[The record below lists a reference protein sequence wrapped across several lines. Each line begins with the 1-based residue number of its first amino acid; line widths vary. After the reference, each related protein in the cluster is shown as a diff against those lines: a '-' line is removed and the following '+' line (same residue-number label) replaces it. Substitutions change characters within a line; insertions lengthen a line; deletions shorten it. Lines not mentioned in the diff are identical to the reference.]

1 MAITQVQR
9 PNLGSG
15 AIKFIEGLPFEG
27 IGSAGFTANDLLIT
41 GDEFDNILEGG
52 SGHDEL
58 VGGGGN
64 DVLKGGLG
72 NGILKG
78 GDGNDDLDGQEGTEK
93 LFGGAGDDILRAGHG
108 YDRLSGGDGNDT
120 FGFYALGHYEVD
132 DFTLGQDRL
141 FFDIAGITQLSE
153 LVPHITRISDI
164 TNDSRGGTRFDF
176 GPNASIELVGVK
188 LADLTAEMIVFDI

>member
-1 MAITQVQR
+1 MAITQVPR
-9 PNLGSG
+9 PPVGS
-15 AIKFIEGLPFEG
+15 ANIKFIEGIGFPGLGSGGFEP
-27 IGSAGFTANDLLIT
+27 NDMLIT

-52 SGHDEL
+52 AGHDEL

-64 DVLKGGLG
+64 DVLEGGLG

-153 LVPHITRISDI
+153 LVPHITGISDI
-164 TNDSRGGTRFDF
+164 ANDSRGGTRFDF

>member
-27 IGSAGFTANDLLIT
+27 LGSAGFTANDLLIT

-52 SGHDEL
+52 AGNDEL
-58 VGGGGN
+58 VGGIGN
-64 DVLKGGLG
+64 DVLKEGLG
-72 NGILKG
+72 NGILK

-93 LFGGAGDDILRAGHG
+93 LFGGAGDDILRAGYG
-108 YDRLSGGDGNDT
+108 YDRLSGGDGKDA

-132 DFTLGQDRL
+132 DFTLEQDQL
-141 FFDIAGITQLSE
+141 FFDIAGINQLSE
-153 LVPHITRISDI
+153 LVPNITGISNI

-176 GPNASIELVGVK
+176 GPNASIELVGVQ
-188 LADLTAEMIVFDI
+188 LADLTADMIVFHI